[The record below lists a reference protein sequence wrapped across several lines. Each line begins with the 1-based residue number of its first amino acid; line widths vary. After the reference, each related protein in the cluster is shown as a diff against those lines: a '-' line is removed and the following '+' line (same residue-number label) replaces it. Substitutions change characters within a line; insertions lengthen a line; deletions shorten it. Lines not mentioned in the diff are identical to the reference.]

1 MAAAKKKVPELLTTE
16 SHAHPGARAIV
27 NHTVKD
33 LQCAFC
39 GLKVADVRVSDRLVD
54 PDSLG
59 LLDALGDRV
68 SPTWLET
75 VARRVAKLGKHAA
88 AAEVSSVWDNESLAS
103 RTPRRL
109 EVWEDPRPAV
119 QDAAVIALSGGPHG
133 FGTPDTLFDRVSHA
147 DKRRTIALYDRDAR
161 AIAEGTLTTADRS
174 WRVGRL
180 GDVGRMVE
188 PYRAVVGTSPA

>member
-1 MAAAKKKVPELLTTE
+1 MAAWATFRAKKEGIFELPSSALDD
-16 SHAHPGARAIV
+16 ARF
-27 NHTVKD
+27 T
-33 LQCAFC
+33 L
-39 GLKVADVRVSDRLVD
+39 
-54 PDSLG
+54 
-59 LLDALGDRV
+59 LLDA
-68 SPTWLET
+68 
-75 VARRVAKLGKHAA
+75 
-88 AAEVSSVWDNESLAS
+88 
-103 RTPRRL
+103 
-109 EVWEDPRPAV
+109 WEDPRPAV

-147 DKRRTIALYDRDAR
+147 DKRRTIALYDRDAS